1 MDEELDLV
9 VFEDDQGNQ
18 ITMEVIDYFFYEG
31 NEYAMLTDYQED
43 DYTCDAC
50 EKEDCEGCPEQE
62 EIVIMRV
69 VPVGDDEEE
78 FVPVDEELA
87 SRLIEM
93 IESGAFDDDF
103 EEEDDDEQ
111 P

>member
-31 NEYAMLTDYQED
+31 KEYAMLTDYKED
-43 DYTCDAC
+43 SECDAC
-50 EKEDCEGCPEQE
+50 EKEDCDGCPQQ

-69 VPVGDDEEE
+69 EPVGDDEEE
-78 FVPVDEELA
+78 FVPVDEALA

-103 EEEDDDEQ
+103 EEEEDDEE

>member
-31 NEYAMLTDYQED
+31 QEYAMLTDYQED
-43 DYTCDAC
+43 SECDAC
-50 EKEDCEGCPEQE
+50 EKEDCEGCPQE

-103 EEEDDDEQ
+103 EEEEDDEE

>member
-31 NEYAMLTDYQED
+31 QEYAMLTDYQED
-43 DYTCDAC
+43 SECDAC
-50 EKEDCEGCPEQE
+50 EEDDCEGCPEQE
-62 EIVIMRV
+62 IVIMRV
-69 VPVGDDEEE
+69 EPVGDDEEE

-103 EEEDDDEQ
+103 EEEEDDEE

>member
-1 MDEELDLV
+1 M
-9 VFEDDQGNQ
+9 
-18 ITMEVIDYFFYEG
+18 
-31 NEYAMLTDYQED
+31 
-43 DYTCDAC
+43 
-50 EKEDCEGCPEQE
+50 
-62 EIVIMRV
+62 
-69 VPVGDDEEE
+69 
-78 FVPVDEELA
+78 PVDEELA

>member
-43 DYTCDAC
+43 DDTCDAC
-50 EKEDCEGCPEQE
+50 EKADCEGCPEQE

>member
-1 MDEELDLV
+1 MDDELDLV

-31 NEYAMLTDYQED
+31 NEYAMLTDD
-43 DYTCDAC
+43 TCDAC
-50 EKEDCEGCPEQE
+50 EKADCEGCPEQE